1 MHQRIMPCRPITRH
15 LMRYAASCGMIDQQ
29 VCDRGAG
36 IAKTF
41 PQNGKL
47 IDMCTLVILRRPE
60 HPWPVVIAANRDE
73 MIDREWRAPAHHW
86 PDRPET
92 VGGLD
97 VLAGGSWLAVH
108 EYGVA
113 AGLLNPVGSL
123 RPPARRPPRGELVPE
138 AGDHARPRIRAPA

>member
-1 MHQRIMPCRPITRH
+1 MHQRIMSCRPITRH

-41 PQNGKL
+41 PHYGKL

-73 MIDREWRAPAHHW
+73 MIDREWRAPPPPL
-86 PDRPET
+86 PDRAGGGGAAGRPSAA
-92 VGGLD
+92 GGLC
-97 VLAGGSWLAVH
+97 V
-108 EYGVA
+108 
-113 AGLLNPVGSL
+113 
-123 RPPARRPPRGELVPE
+123 RGEWSRRRAP
-138 AGDHARPRIRAPA
+138 HTRPRPR